1 MAPVFAMA
9 FDTSAQYAVL
19 LDYST
24 GKVIYSKNSATQ
36 MTPSSMSKLMT
47 LYVAFSEL
55 KSNRIKLDDLVT
67 VSEKAWR
74 AEGSKMFIE
83 VRSKVSVS
91 DLLRGIII
99 QSGNDAS
106 IALAE
111 YIAGDEAS
119 FVERMNKEAKKLGL
133 EGSNFANATGLP
145 DPKHYMTAYDLAI
158 LSALIIRE
166 FPDYYPLF
174 SEKEFTFNNITQPN
188 RNYEIGEGGIDGL
201 KTGHTSIAGYGI
213 VASSIKDGRRL
224 IAVVNGLES
233 EQKRLEE
240 AKKVLAYGYGNF
252 YNLKLASANALVGST
267 AVWQG
272 KDSRVNFIASHDL
285 ELVLPTSITSDEVQ
299 IFLKT
304 PNLVNAPIR
313 KGEHI
318 ADFIVK
324 IPGEIPVEVP
334 LVAEKNVKQAT
345 FIGQLYGNFMARLR
359 GVGDQ

>member
-1 MAPVFAMA
+1 
-9 FDTSAQYAVL
+9 
-19 LDYST
+19 
-24 GKVIYSKNSATQ
+24 
-36 MTPSSMSKLMT
+36 
-47 LYVAFSEL
+47 
-55 KSNRIKLDDLVT
+55 
-67 VSEKAWR
+67 
-74 AEGSKMFIE
+74 MFIE
-83 VRSKVSVS
+83 VKSKVSVA

-119 FVERMNKEAKKLGL
+119 FVERMNKEAQKLGL
-133 EGSNFANATGLP
+133 EGSNFVNATGLP

-158 LSALIIRE
+158 LSALIIKE
-166 FPDYYPLF
+166 FPEYYPLF

-188 RNYEIGEGGIDGL
+188 RNYEIGESGIDGL

-267 AVWQG
+267 AIWQG
-272 KDSRVNFIASHDL
+272 KDARVNFIASRDL

-299 IFLKT
+299 VFLKT
-304 PNLVNAPIR
+304 PNFVNAPIR

-318 ADFIVK
+318 ADFVVK
-324 IPGEIPVEVP
+324 IPGEVPAEIP
-334 LVAEKNVKQAT
+334 LVAEKDVKQAT
-345 FIGQLYGNFMARLR
+345 FIGQLYGNFMARIR